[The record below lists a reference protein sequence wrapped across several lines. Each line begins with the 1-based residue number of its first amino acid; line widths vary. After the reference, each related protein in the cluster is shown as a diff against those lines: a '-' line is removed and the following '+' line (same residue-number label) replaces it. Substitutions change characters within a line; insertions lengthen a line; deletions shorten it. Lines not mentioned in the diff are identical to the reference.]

1 MMSNLLFYRF
11 IILNILA
18 LAIVAA
24 LGWSGYLLPLFV
36 TDESRLTI
44 VIAALFL
51 IGWVWSWK
59 EAVTLSMALNDSK
72 RRGPQPACDAL
83 RDKAVAKTEWLGSVS
98 EWLVALGLLGTV
110 IGFSMAL
117 AGIDQGTVATATGA
131 QSAVTAL
138 MQGMRVAL
146 NTTLVG
152 AALALWHEVN
162 IRMLKTALTIY
173 WADRVA
179 VWQAALSLPIG
190 YPVATKVQHRPN
202 GGVPRSASVVE
213 ASSQLL

>member
-59 EAVTLSMALNDSK
+59 EAVTLSMALNNSK

-117 AGIDQGTVATATGA
+117 AGIDQGAVGHFHTFLRQKGMPQIVTLLHERDA
-131 QSAVTAL
+131 QF
-138 MQGMRVAL
+138 
-146 NTTLVG
+146 
-152 AALALWHEVN
+152 AAWIAEHPDTEAFEDRDLEVLSQAN
-162 IRMLKTALTIY
+162 I
-173 WADRVA
+173 D
-179 VWQAALSLPIG
+179 
-190 YPVATKVQHRPN
+190 
-202 GGVPRSASVVE
+202 VE
-213 ASSQLL
+213 EQVKAIRKAIAK